1 MDLIFNVPKLCE
13 FITRTESLRP
23 LNPAKVALSSRS
35 IEIILGSFLLGLG
48 SEYSS
53 RLRLEINCQDADWQI
68 SSMAQLCSQLSPL
81 LTRVE
86 QLDIRENIYEE
97 AWQRNGI
104 DPMQWIELFDPFP
117 GVQSLCVYD
126 KLTRLVAHALRELTG
141 ERVTQVL
148 PALRS
153 LFFKGISPS
162 PSSTREDVEA
172 FVAARQHSSQSVD
185 FHWE

>member
-1 MDLIFNVPKLCE
+1 MDLIFKVPQLCE
-13 FITRTESLRP
+13 FITRAESLRP
-23 LNPAKVALSSRS
+23 LNPAKVTFFPQS
-35 IEIILGSFLLGLG
+35 IEIILGSG
-48 SEYSS
+48 SESSS
-53 RLRLEINCQDADWQI
+53 RLRLEIKCQDADWQI
-68 SSMAQLCSQLSPL
+68 SSTAQLCSQLSPL

-86 QLDIRENIYEE
+86 QLDLREGIHEE

-153 LFFKGISPS
+153 LFFRATWPS
-162 PSSTREDVEA
+162 PSSTREDIEA